1 MSDYSKIV
9 EEINL
14 FEDQL
19 KELSDEAI
27 LAKTEE
33 LKSKYAEHND
43 LDAIL
48 PEAFAVVREASVR
61 TLGLRHYDAQMI
73 GGITLHQGKIA
84 EMKTGEGKTLVSTL
98 PAYLNSI
105 SGEPVHIVTVNEYL
119 AERDAEWMKPIYE
132 FLGLSVGCIKSC
144 LLYTSPSPRDATLSR
159 MPSSA

>member
-1 MSDYSKIV
+1 MGINLLMVNLKRFRLKKLFKKIFGSRNDRLLSDYSKIV

-84 EMKTGEGKTLVSTL
+84 EMKTGEGKT
-98 PAYLNSI
+98 
-105 SGEPVHIVTVNEYL
+105 
-119 AERDAEWMKPIYE
+119 
-132 FLGLSVGCIKSC
+132 C
-144 LLYTSPSPRDATLSR
+144 LLYTSPSPRDRLLSR